1 MGLYPRRFY
10 RYFLSIF
17 LKLDRVP
24 TVISSDERISRFIFS
39 KRHIKSGAISAA
51 AFLPSK
57 TTQDTSVYRTNRCS
71 EKKVWLLGNL
81 FVELLRKDGRTIVAR
96 GDVISKAVCDQDLKI
111 VSTPHPHPRHAV
123 VRNWPDDKSRQLIK
137 AMALAQKASLHLRW
151 PNHQQAK

>member
-24 TVISSDERISRFIFS
+24 AVISPDERISRFIFYQ
-39 KRHIKSGAISAA
+39 RHIKSGEISGA

-57 TTQDTSVYRTNRCS
+57 TAQNTSVYRTGMCS

-81 FVELLRKDGRTIVAR
+81 FVERLRKDKRAIIAR
-96 GDVISKAVCDQDLKI
+96 GDVVSEAVFDQDLKI
-111 VSTPHPHPRHAV
+111 VSTPDPHPRHAV
-123 VRNWPDDKSRQLIK
+123 VCNWPDDKSRQRIK
-137 AMALAQKASLHLRW
+137 ANALALKATLHL
-151 PNHQQAK
+151 NH